1 MKKGWC
7 TLEKSHPST
16 DNTFGMSMPSRKQS
30 LKDILMIIDFSL
42 SRNNY
47 HEILEF
53 YGDWK
58 YQCPVCGA
66 KHHLIRH
73 GSYERYLIFPGDD
86 TVLEYTCMTVLRLK
100 CTSCDTTHAVLPMDI
115 IPFHQFS
122 VEAVLIVLLSAASPG
137 SSVPKTARRMDI
149 SYQLAYTFLALYRRY
164 EASILLMLKKLGIW
178 ENAAPL
184 CTSVSIA
191 FLTGS
196 PPPFPQMHFFKEY
209 CHPLFL
215 SRHNT
220 AAYPLHFA
228 AAFPGSGLPT

>member
-1 MKKGWC
+1 MYPG
-7 TLEKSHPST
+7 KSHPSMQ
-16 DNTFGMSMPSRKQS
+16 NTSGMVAPFRKQS

-47 HEILEF
+47 NEILKF
-53 YGDWK
+53 YGDWS

-86 TVLEYTCMTVLRLK
+86 AVLECPCMTVLRLK
-100 CTSCDTTHAVLPMDI
+100 CTSCGSTHAVLPMDI

-122 VEAVLIVLLSAASPG
+122 VQGVLIVLLSAVSAG
-137 SSVPKTARRMDI
+137 SSVLKTARQMDI
-149 SYQLAYTFLALYRRY
+149 SDQLAYTFLALYRRY
-164 EASILLMLKKLGIW
+164 DASILLMLKKLGIW
-178 ENAAPL
+178 ESAAPL

-191 FLTGS
+191 FLTES
-196 PPPFPQMHFFKEY
+196 PTPFPQMQFFQEHFR
-209 CHPLFL
+209 PLFL
-215 SRHNT
+215 SRQGT
-220 AAYPLHFA
+220 AAYPLHFG

>member
-7 TLEKSHPST
+7 TLEKSHPSIH
-16 DNTFGMSMPSRKQS
+16 NTSGMDMPSRKQS

-47 HEILEF
+47 NEILEF

-66 KHHLIRH
+66 KHHLTRH
-73 GSYERYLIFPGDD
+73 GAYERYLIFPGDD
-86 TVLEYTCMTVLRLK
+86 AVLECIRMTVLRLK
-100 CTSCDTTHAVLPMDI
+100 CTSCGSTHAVLPMDI

-122 VEAVLIVLLSAASPG
+122 VQAVLIVLLSAVSPR
-137 SSVPKTARRMDI
+137 SSVPKAAGRMDI
-149 SYQLAYTFLALYRRY
+149 SYQLAYAFVALYRRY
-164 EASILLMLKKLGIW
+164 EARILLILRKLGLF
-178 ENAAPL
+178 ESAAPL
-184 CTSVSIA
+184 SSPESAA

-196 PPPFPQMHFFKEY
+196 PPPFPQMQFFQEY
-209 CHPLFL
+209 LSPLFL

>member
-7 TLEKSHPST
+7 TLESPIPIHNIS
-16 DNTFGMSMPSRKQS
+16 GMGMPFRKQY

-53 YGDWK
+53 YGDWT

-73 GSYERYLIFPGDD
+73 GYYERYLIFPGDD
-86 TVLEYTCMTVLRLK
+86 AILECICMTVLRLK
-100 CTSCDTTHAVLPMDI
+100 CTSCGSTQAVLPMDI

-122 VEAVLIVLLSAASPG
+122 VQAVLIILLSATSPG
-137 SSVPKTARRMDI
+137 SSVPKAAGQKDT
-149 SYQLAYTFLALYRRY
+149 SYQLVYIFLALYRRY
-164 EASILLMLKKLGIW
+164 ESAILLMLRKLGIW
-178 ENAAPL
+178 ESDVPL
-184 CTSVSIA
+184 HGPASAI

-196 PPPFPQMHFFKEY
+196 PPPFPQMHFFKEH
-209 CHPLFL
+209 CRPLFL
-215 SRHNT
+215 SRQDT
-220 AAYPLHFA
+220 AAYPLHFT
-228 AAFPGSGLPT
+228 AAFPASGPPT